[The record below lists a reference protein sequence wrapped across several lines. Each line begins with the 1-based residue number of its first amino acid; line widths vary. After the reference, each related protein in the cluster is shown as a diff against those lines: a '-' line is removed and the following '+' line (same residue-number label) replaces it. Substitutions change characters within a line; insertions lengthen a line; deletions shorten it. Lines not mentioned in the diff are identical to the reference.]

1 VKGGKRMYQPLEKCI
16 KRSME
21 HGLSSE
27 EVNERLHDAA
37 LETTGLRPG
46 EEFQHKRDLF
56 LKLVTE
62 LVEDRRITRNEL
74 CALAVRIEGTKRKK
88 GTMLDKDLATAIR
101 RLVYCPA

>member
-1 VKGGKRMYQPLEKCI
+1 MYKPLENCI
-16 KRSME
+16 KRAME
-21 HGLSSE
+21 HGLSSK

-62 LVEDRRITRNEL
+62 LRESRCISRDEL
-74 CALAVRIEGTKRKK
+74 CALADRIEGTNRKL
-88 GTMLDKDLATAIR
+88 GTMLDKDLAAAIR